1 MSMKPGATTRPAT
14 SSTRSAAPARLG
26 ATATTRSPSTAT
38 SARRRGVPVPSI
50 SVPPRSRRDQ
60 AAALH
65 DEPGHDAVER
75 QAVVEALPRQR
86 DEVLDGLR
94 RVLREEFQADL
105 VAVLERDDCRLLHG
119 TTLIDLIRSPTR
131 IVSTTSMP
139 LLTCPNAVYLPFR
152 KGAGPSM

>member
-1 MSMKPGATTRPAT
+1 GRAPGA
-14 SSTRSAAPARLG
+14 G
-26 ATATTRSPSTAT
+26 ALR
-38 SARRRGVPVPSI
+38 
-50 SVPPRSRRDQ
+50 

-65 DEPGHDAVER
+65 DETGDDAVER

-119 TTLIDLIRSPTR
+119 ATLIDLIRSPTR
-131 IVSTTSMP
+131 MVSAASVHLVTCPTTSY
-139 LLTCPNAVYLPFR
+139 V
-152 KGAGPSM
+152 